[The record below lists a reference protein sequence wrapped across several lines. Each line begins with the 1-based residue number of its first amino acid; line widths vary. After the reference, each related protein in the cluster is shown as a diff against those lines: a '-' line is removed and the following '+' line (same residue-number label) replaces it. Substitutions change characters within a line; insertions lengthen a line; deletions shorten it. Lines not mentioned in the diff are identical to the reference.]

1 MNTAPTLIELIQQS
15 PANQFVP
22 CEFRSPGFL
31 MGKVDPR
38 ALEILNKE
46 VSAIEQDFSQ
56 GRAWNHELAG
66 QIKNEYFLSESF
78 KALAPYFIG
87 IAHHYNRHFFGMQG
101 QEEWELLDLW
111 VNFQRKHEYNPPHN
125 HRGMLSFTIWLRM
138 PFSVDEEMEAVQS
151 RKTTNACAANFA
163 FIYNMADGKIASEN
177 IPVDRRF
184 EGVICVFPAAIHHT
198 VYPFTT
204 SDEFRVSIAGNLGPK
219 GRYDAVK

>member
-1 MNTAPTLIELIQQS
+1 MNQPLTLIDLVHRAPPNEFL
-15 PANQFVP
+15 P
-22 CEFRSPGFL
+22 CEFRSPGFFL
-31 MGKVDPR
+31 GKVDPR

-46 VSAIEQDFSQ
+46 VNAIEQDFAK
-56 GRAWNHELAG
+56 GMAWNHELAG
-66 QIKNEYFLSESF
+66 QIKNEYFLKESYQS
-78 KALAPYFIG
+78 LAPYFIG
-87 IAHHYNRHFFGMQG
+87 IAHHYNRHFFGIEG
-101 QEEWELLDLW
+101 KEEWELLDLW
-111 VNFQRKHEYNPPHN
+111 VNFQRKNEYNPPHN

-138 PFSVDEEMEAVQS
+138 PFDAEAEMEAVQS
-151 RKTTNACAANFA
+151 HKTTNACAANFA
-163 FIYNMADGKIASEN
+163 FLYNQADGKIAMEN